1 METAVELE
9 VLNDDLLGQFEKI
22 LSIAA
27 IIFNEEKILYFNG
40 ICKRTLGYE
49 ESSYL
54 KDGFSNL
61 ENFSE
66 DEDLKE
72 YVRGILEKPRNLDK
86 VEMKVFGKNK
96 REIWVEF
103 RGKVILYNNQKSIF
117 AQLIDITEKKN
128 AEFNLSRL
136 SKLRD
141 LMLEV
146 TQSIL
151 ETEDI
156 DHMLELI
163 LTNSLKAFEKSA
175 LGTILVKEDDYFKVA
190 ASIGFADGIEDFKLL
205 AEESFLSKATNGKM
219 NRIVNIGD
227 LSVYD
232 NYYSFTTVFGE
243 EKFIKSTLT
252 APIFIKGSLFGT
264 INIDSIDTNG
274 FDQEDFKTM
283 EFIRSNVEIAVS
295 NHISYKEKAFLANF
309 DSLTNLYNRY
319 YFEENFNGIKD
330 KAIRYNDFFK
340 LVLFDIDDLKVVND
354 CMGHLA
360 GDQVIKKF
368 AEELKNT
375 ARKSDVIARLGGDE
389 FIGIFFYADEDKLS
403 EKFQGV
409 LAKLEREEEFLDNQ
423 SHQTSFSY
431 GIASYPEEGQNLEE
445 LIKIADKRM
454 YEQKSKK
461 KWENRRVEG
470 NGRNDDKSIFGSNTN
485 PL

>member
-22 LSIAA
+22 LSIPT
-27 IIFNEEKILYFNG
+27 IIFNEKKILYFNES
-40 ICKRTLGYE
+40 CKRSLGYE
-49 ESSYL
+49 ESDYL
-54 KDGFSNL
+54 EDEVTNL
-61 ENFSE
+61 RNFS
-66 DEDLKE
+66 DTKDLKE
-72 YVRGILEKPRNLDK
+72 HIRSILEKPRDLSRA
-86 VEMKVFGKNK
+86 EMKVFGKNR

-103 RGKVILYNNQKSIF
+103 RGKVILYHAQKCIF

-175 LGTILVKEDDYFKVA
+175 LGTILVKEDDDFKVA
-190 ASIGFADGIEDFKLL
+190 ASIGFADGIEDFKLP

-232 NYYSFTTVFGE
+232 NYYPFTTVFGE

-264 INIDSIDTNG
+264 INIDSIDVDG
-274 FDQEDFKTM
+274 FDAEDVRTM
-283 EFIRSNVEIAVS
+283 EFIRTNVEIAIS

-319 YFEENFNGIKD
+319 YFEENFKGIKAR
-330 KAIRYNDFFK
+330 AIRYNDVFK
-340 LVLFDIDDLKVVND
+340 LVLFDLDDLKVVND

-368 AEELKNT
+368 ADELKNT
-375 ARKSDVIARLGGDE
+375 ARKSDLIARLGGDE
-389 FIGIFFYADEDKLS
+389 FVGIFFYADEDKLI
-403 EKFQGV
+403 EKFQRV
-409 LAKLEREEEFLDNQ
+409 LKRLELEEKFSGNQ
-423 SHQTSFSY
+423 SHKASFSF

-461 KWENRRVEG
+461 KWEKRIVEG
-470 NGRNDDKSIFGSNTN
+470 NGRNDDKSIFSSNTN